1 MRSLIFTL
9 ALALAALIQTTASA
23 HAEILLGRATVID
36 GATLEID
43 GQTVRL
49 LDIEVPAL
57 TQLCKDGTGADYA
70 CGQRS
75 SQSLAELLKQREV
88 TCDWSN
94 LDAQGRHLGR
104 CGVAG
109 QDAGLWLVGQGWA
122 VPDRN
127 CKCETY
133 RAAAE
138 HAKAQKL
145 GLWAGA
151 FALP

>member
-1 MRSLIFTL
+1 MSSLIFTL
-9 ALALAALIQTTASA
+9 GLALAVLLQTMASA
-23 HAEILLGRATVID
+23 RAEILLGPATVLD

-57 TQLCKDGTGADYA
+57 TQLCKDGAGADYA

-75 SQSLAELLKQREV
+75 SQSLAELLKRRQV

-94 LDAQGRHLGR
+94 QDAQGRRLAR
-104 CGVAG
+104 CSAAG

>member
-1 MRSLIFTL
+1 MRSLIIIGGL
-9 ALALAALIQTTASA
+9 ALATMIQPAAPAR
-23 HAEILLGRATVID
+23 AEILLGVATVID

-43 GQTVRL
+43 GQTLRL

-57 TQLCKDGTGADYA
+57 PQLCKDAAGADYA

-75 SQSLAELLKQREV
+75 SQSLAELLKRRQV

-94 LDAQGRHLGR
+94 LDAQGRRLAR
-104 CGVAG
+104 CSAAG

-133 RAAAE
+133 RAAAD

-145 GLWAGA
+145 GLWAGR
-151 FALP
+151 FEMP

>member
-94 LDAQGRHLGR
+94 LDAQGRRLGR